1 MEGPS
6 DEKPTLE
13 THHCDKGVLLPLCL
27 IRSVLELPSARVLH
41 ETYLAAVVFGEG
53 RDEVQYGRFGAVR
66 PCSSFAAIRK
76 RLARWDGEQGCGEE
90 GVAPAA
96 RGLWQRLGLGS
107 GERRCCDDPTHRYP
121 RPPAEV
127 GPHDRRHLFVKCSP
141 TYQLGQQLSAT
152 LPQPEPG
159 RRNFRHTFQIRRP
172 DKVALSLCVLAE
184 HAEGTAGGTEN
195 VCSLLA
201 ADLSET
207 HRLYH
212 HVAAADGSAPMV
224 IDADDLLADPAATL
238 QGYCAA
244 VGLPYTPAMLRWEA
258 GPVDDWLPHGSEGWE
273 AGPFANVYRSTG
285 FRQPASGDT
294 PPTVSE
300 PPLLSSAPPPPL
312 GRALNCC

>member
-1 MEGPS
+1 MTATTATSGS
-6 DEKPTLE
+6 TLPGALSK
-13 THHCDKGVLLPLCL
+13 TFLWSYHRSISHAFA
-27 IRSVLELPSARVLH
+27 RSVLELPSARVLH

-53 RDEVQYGRFGAVR
+53 RDEEYGAFGAVR
-66 PCSSFAAIRK
+66 PCSSFAAIRE
-76 RLARWDGEQGCGEE
+76 RLARWDGEQGCAEE
-90 GVAPAA
+90 GVPAAA

-141 TYQLGQQLSAT
+141 TYQLGQQLSVT

-184 HAEGTAGGTEN
+184 QAEGDAGGGTAN

-212 HVAAADGSAPMV
+212 HVAAAEGSAPMV

-273 AGPFANVYRSTG
+273 EGPFANVFRSTG
-285 FRQPASGDT
+285 FRRPARGDT
-294 PPTVSE
+294 PPTVS
-300 PPLLSSAPPPPL
+300 PLSSPLLPRPWA
-312 GRALNCC
+312 AL